1 MLDELEPIDESKYGP
16 YVIMIHSSVG
26 NTSEREFEDV
36 MGETVFAEVNTNI
49 NLEKKYINSGNVN
62 DHELRDWV

>member
-1 MLDELEPIDESKYGP
+1 
-16 YVIMIHSSVG
+16 
-26 NTSEREFEDV
+26 

-62 DHELRDWV
+62 DNELKDWV